1 MISDLINELND
12 WDAERNRKNLLNKF
26 KKSGDLRVSFYD
38 KVSAFIK
45 AGVPIMKV
53 LKAFERQKKK
63 RKKFEKDAEY
73 QVVNHV
79 INQMNNGINFSK
91 SLEDITPAN
100 EFLLMAAGEKSGNL
114 PKNLALCS
122 QMIKDNQLIAK
133 AVKSATTYPAVM
145 FCALIALFYALGAG
159 MLPTLERVAPVE
171 DWSLQGQML
180 HSVANG
186 IVNNIPYIVSTVVI
200 LFVSVKMSLP
210 RLVHPFRLKYLDR
223 VHPYKIYRTIQSTFF
238 LLAIGSLLKSGIKT
252 SEALAFLYDKSAP
265 YTKAQVGIMLDRL
278 SMGLPAAAVIA
289 TEFLG
294 DSADDIE
301 LYGMSGEFDDALI
314 LTAEKSKLD
323 TTDAINTFSSR
334 FGSLMFSLVGLSA
347 VWGISSFLSISSSIA
362 TSQAS

>member
-1 MISDLINELND
+1 MILDLINDLNN
-12 WDAERNRKNLLNKF
+12 WDFERNRKSLLGSF
-26 KKSGDLRVSFYD
+26 KSNGDTRISFYD
-38 KVSAFIK
+38 KVSSFIK

-53 LKAFERQKKK
+53 LKAFDRQKKK
-63 RKKFEKDAEY
+63 RKKYEKDPEW
-73 QVVNHV
+73 QVVNHL
-79 INQMNNGINFSK
+79 ITQMNNGYSFSK
-91 SLEDITPAN
+91 GLEEIIPAN
-100 EFLLMAAGEKSGNL
+100 EFLLMAAGEKSGTL
-114 PKNLALCS
+114 PKNLALCA
-122 QMIKDNQLIAK
+122 QMIKDNQLISK
-133 AVKSATTYPAVM
+133 AVRSATTYPTFM
-145 FCALIALFYALGAG
+145 FVALIGLFYALGAG
-159 MLPTLERVAPVE
+159 MLPTLEKVAPVE

-180 HSVANG
+180 HTVANA
-186 IVNNIPYIVSTVVI
+186 IVNNIPYIATTVI
-200 LFVSVKMSLP
+200 TLFIAIKMSLS

-252 SEALAFLYDKSAP
+252 SEALAFLYDKSPP

-301 LYGMSGEFDDALI
+301 LYGMSGDFDDALI
-314 LTAEKSKLD
+314 LTAEKSKED

-334 FGSLMFSLVGLSA
+334 FGSLMFGLVGLSA

-362 TSQAS
+362 KSQAS